1 MTDLNDNLKR
11 QELVSRYLNAETTI
25 EEEQLLLEYYTH
37 AKDLLSPEEEDVRLV
52 ILSTSQHAGD
62 MELSEEKEAEFDRMM
77 EDGKEG
83 VRRHSRP
90 KSSFAL
96 WSAFLAAAVI
106 LAFVVIHRMTKE
118 APQSQQVAMVKKTT
132 PPSANQEEMAMKP
145 QEEKEATN
153 QSAKAEDGTASPQAT
168 LLAEERNE
176 PKTSTPIMEED
187 APEAPMSEVTHTEKH
202 AEIAA
207 KARLDDTEES
217 LCPVNVTTANYTEER
232 QRDVEFYPSGNAAF
246 VTVIASNVNGM
257 KHIASAFG
265 NNMITRYLELC
276 DDTVIYIIDG
286 ERASLETVIQLPY
299 DCIQE
304 MRMLKRGSAA
314 AIRESYEGLT
324 KDIMVIKTQKS
335 KSQGHDHSSVPLRSR
350 PLVTDNNM
358 RNGINY
364 L

>member
-1 MTDLNDNLKR
+1 MTDLNDEMKR

-25 EEEQLLLEYYTH
+25 EEEQLLLDHYTH
-37 AKDLLSPEEEDVRLV
+37 AKDLLSPEEEDVRLI
-52 ILSTSQHAGD
+52 ILSASQHAGD
-62 MELSEEKEAEFDRMM
+62 VELSEEKEAEFDRMM

-83 VRRHSRP
+83 VRRHSRR

-106 LAFVVIHRMTKE
+106 LAFVMVNLKTKE
-118 APQSQQVAMVKKTT
+118 APLTQQVAMTKKTT
-132 PPSANQEEMAMKP
+132 PPPSNKEEMAMKP
-145 QEEKEATN
+145 QEENETTN
-153 QSAKAEDGTASPQAT
+153 QSAKAKDETVSLQTT
-168 LLAEERNE
+168 LLAENINE
-176 PKTSTPIMEED
+176 PEARTPIKEED
-187 APEAPMSEVTHTEKH
+187 ASEVLSSEATHTEKH
-202 AEIAA
+202 TEIAVNSTPA
-207 KARLDDTEES
+207 DLEAS
-217 LCPVNVTTANYTEER
+217 HCPLNVTTANYAEER
-232 QRDVEFYPSGNAAF
+232 QRNEFYPSGNAAF
-246 VTVIASNVNGM
+246 VTVITSNVNGM

-276 DDTVIYIIDG
+276 DDTIIYIIDG

-314 AIRESYEGLT
+314 AIRESYEGLI
-324 KDIMVIKTQKS
+324 KDIMLIKTQRP
-335 KSQGHDHSSVPLRSR
+335 KSQENDHSSVPLRNR